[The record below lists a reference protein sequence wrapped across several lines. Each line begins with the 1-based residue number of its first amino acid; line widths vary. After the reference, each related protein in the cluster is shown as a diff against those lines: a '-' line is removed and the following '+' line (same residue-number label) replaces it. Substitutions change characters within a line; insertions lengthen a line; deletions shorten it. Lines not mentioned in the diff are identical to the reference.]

1 VKRLPRNCAYF
12 ELMSDYNRTVPR
24 VDDTVKHRCR
34 GLQAGHGLQSYE
46 QPACLN
52 WAAGDLSVVLL
63 FFVLSSLSCRHRRS
77 STVLLSLPP
86 LLTYV
91 RTVYVRFVT
100 TMTSLPLEP
109 GRRPAL
115 RHSHSLTLFA
125 SCLTLTCPFVQHYG
139 RCRKGVCLVTRYL
152 PLGSIQLS

>member
-1 VKRLPRNCAYF
+1 
-12 ELMSDYNRTVPR
+12 MSDYNRTVPR
-24 VDDTVKHRCR
+24 VDDTVKHRFR
-34 GLQAGHGLQSYE
+34 GLQAGHGFPRGGSLPPNAGYAQSYE

-125 SCLTLTCPFVQHYG
+125 SCL
-139 RCRKGVCLVTRYL
+139 
-152 PLGSIQLS
+152 